1 MLVSSLN
8 ITFVINNSSCEELQV
23 FLGPD
28 LHLFLLGF
36 RESRSAKGCSRA
48 HCQVT
53 HLTCQ

>member
-1 MLVSSLN
+1 MLVSTLN

-53 HLTCQ
+53 HSTCQ